1 MKVNVVHFSNLSP
14 HQQPAVSLKIYN
26 PIKSWLQF
34 DSSIPKSHLCFS
46 LSSLLKNDYGRAVDQ
61 IKSGLSFEPRVED
74 KTLKFDICYSATTES
89 DKNPENPLDC
99 QKSVGKKANI
109 NIDYIPINNIFE
121 VNFLSIEQGPTALT
135 FSAFS
140 TFSTFIHDEENH
152 TIEMMTKS
160 SLTFPKRKYLSG

>member
-46 LSSLLKNDYGRAVDQ
+46 LSSLLKNDYGRGAVDQ

-89 DKNPENPLDC
+89 DKNPENPLEDC
-99 QKSVGKKANI
+99 QKSVGEKANI

-121 VNFLSIEQGPTALT
+121 VNFLSIE
-135 FSAFS
+135 
-140 TFSTFIHDEENH
+140 I
-152 TIEMMTKS
+152 
-160 SLTFPKRKYLSG
+160 